1 MKYTIF
7 YSWQSDTNPNFNW
20 VLIRDCIN
28 SAVKNIENKGKLKGI
43 FFNELQESTSNIP
56 GSPDIV
62 ETIEERID
70 NCDIFICDL
79 TITNSH
85 DWILAALEANPDL
98 PYKFS
103 PNSNVYGEYN
113 RALGNLS
120 SDVVIAVMNTFYGNP
135 KKNDKIIPFDARQK
149 RFPFQYTCASED
161 QIDEAKSILISF
173 FENAIRESILKLIE
187 EERYRYLPFIT
198 FAEHRKEYSVKC
210 EYCSNEVLGECGDS
224 ILNDDRNLRIIGISG
239 IGKTRLVFETVKN
252 TPEFITRYLYCDC
265 FIDDFEEVKKKI
277 ELILRKK
284 ENPIIVLDNCNSE
297 QAQIVIRIKRR
308 YSSSNCKILTISNQ
322 EEQNTISGYSYINL
336 NVDLRDVVDEII
348 DKKSINISEVNK
360 KLIREFSDGI
370 PLMALLLVES
380 INEGNTDIGKLN
392 NKDFVNKLIFEEK
405 EEREIIKSCS
415 LFRYIGFKDNFRSQ
429 IKFIVENRA
438 ITPINGEPE
447 VKLVQFDR
455 LFYKYKRREIVET
468 NGRLF
473 GIRPRPLAFALAEE
487 WFEDCSDERMEL
499 VIKSIQDKDNPD
511 SKILTESL
519 CSQIKYL
526 GDNEKVRSLIGKLT
540 DVSGPFDNAEV
551 VNTELGSRLFC
562 SFVEVNPNAVADNLY
577 RLFGS
582 MSIEQLKNVQEGRR
596 NLVWTLEKLC
606 FDKNTFAKGAKLMM
620 SFGAA
625 ENETWGN
632 NSTNEFLNLFKIHL
646 PGTQANLSERLEI
659 IKWGLNKG
667 NEYVL
672 LSLKALNSAL
682 VTQDFTRVLGAE
694 TQGTKKL
701 VDYYPTISEVIK
713 YWTEVLDILEKYA
726 LSECEYSS
734 FCSEV
739 IAEKARGLFRT
750 GVANIILP
758 KIKNIAESYSYDWDL
773 MLDSLYRIKEY
784 EGPKLRQEY
793 VSEIEAIIEQL
804 TKTDFYSRF
813 ASVQKNRNK
822 AKSNLN
828 IEQQIK
834 IQQEEYI
841 KLADEFVYNY
851 FCSSE
856 ILHSIYSKKHFY
868 SMPFGA
874 RIAELIEGNTEYFN
888 TFIETSLDL
897 LLTIDSK
904 DRNSSI
910 LIDFA
915 RGIKLEEAK
924 NKLIESILSKEQLS
938 YLLFPV
944 FGVLKKE
951 DDDLI
956 ILFSLVDKGVAS
968 IDEFIQYF
976 NYLSLPSLPEDKFV
990 GLCHKIKK
998 YGIRGTDTVL
1008 SLIHSLLFFSKDVN
1022 PNSVIYGLLEDILM
1036 SIDITNLN
1044 GINRDNYFQMID
1056 TLLSHK
1062 ESKIFAK
1069 YINLQVINL
1078 AKDLNYSFSFNSTLE
1093 NLYRLLIGK
1102 YFEIIWPDL
1111 SSALLSCGEDYYVY
1125 YHYQHLLGS
1134 HIGGVSNEVGILFRG
1149 DINLIFDW
1157 CNKFPEKAPV
1167 RLASMVPIFEG
1178 EGFHPITLRLINEFG
1193 NNQDVLSN
1201 LSSNMGS
1208 YSWVGSMIPLLK
1220 RKRKL
1225 FNSLKNHAIPEVADW
1240 AKRNIC
1246 YMDKEIE
1253 REQQREDEER
1263 FLYS

>member
-1 MKYTIF
+1 MKTDPKKNKHYIKECIEKACRKIE
-7 YSWQSDTNPNFNW
+7 QKPNP
-20 VLIRDCIN
+20 
-28 SAVKNIENKGKLKGI
+28 ELKGI
-43 FFNELQESTSNIP
+43 SFKLQEGRSGISGTPQIVSTIMDDRIP
-56 GSPDIV
+56 
-62 ETIEERID
+62 
-70 NCDIFICDL
+70 NCDIFIADL
-79 TITNSH
+79 TVTDPHNKLEKLYPKKYRRDVHQANNVMFEYGNAYISVGEKRIICVLNS
-85 DWILAALEANPDL
+85 ANG
-98 PYKFS
+98 S
-103 PNSNVYGEYN
+103 PNE
-113 RALGNLS
+113 
-120 SDVVIAVMNTFYGNP
+120 NP
-135 KKNDKIIPFDARQK
+135 ENIPFDVRHMSYPIEYNYNVNKETFVNKLQYAITLCSITAINERRNK
-149 RFPFQYTCASED
+149 FKPFQTWHEFG
-161 QIDEAKSILISF
+161 EKKSNKSVF
-173 FENAIRESILKLIE
+173 FENDTIYSIKKSL
-187 EERYRYLPFIT
+187 
-198 FAEHRKEYSVKC
+198 AENKSDMRF
-210 EYCSNEVLGECGDS
+210 LG
-224 ILNDDRNLRIIGISG
+224 LSG
-239 IGKTRLVFETVKN
+239 LGKTRITFEAFKSQDDN
-252 TPEFITRYLYCDC
+252 LSLNYLYCEYQPNEETSIQGALEKIFSDNSNTQVLV
-265 FIDDFEEVKKKI
+265 IDNCPLNFFRKI
-277 ELILRKK
+277 LKMKYEYGMA
-284 ENPIIVLDNCNSE
+284 NPIISLFNE
-297 QAQIVIRIKRR
+297 PEETTIVKISAVEYIRI
-308 YSSSNCKILTISNQ
+308 SIS
-322 EEQNTISGYSYINL
+322 
-336 NVDLRDVVDEII
+336 DLGSII
-348 DKKSINISEVNK
+348 D
-360 KLIREFSDGI
+360 LILKTSFTSLTEDQRKIIKEFSEGI
-370 PLMALLLVES
+370 PLMASLLAE
-380 INEGNTDIGKLN
+380 NAKN
-392 NKDFVNKLIFEEK
+392 EEK
-405 EEREIIKSCS
+405 NIGLLTDKTLLDKLLSVSDEKEKEILKSCS
-415 LFRYIGFKDNFRSQ
+415 IFRYIGFEEEV
-429 IKFIVENRA
+429 IGHITFIITNKY
-438 ITPINGEPE
+438 ITPISGGNEE
-447 VKLVQFDR
+447 KMY
-455 LFYKYKRREIVET
+455 LFSKVFKKYYTREIFEK

-473 GIRPRPLAFALAEE
+473 GIRPRPLALSLATE
-487 WFEDCSDERMEL
+487 WFETCTSDRLRKIVEA
-499 VIKSIQDKDNPD
+499 IQSPENPN
-511 SKILTESL
+511 SNILTESL

-551 VNTELGSRLFC
+551 VNTELGSRLFR

-646 PGTQANLSERLEI
+646 PGTQAHLSERLEI
-659 IKWGLNKG
+659 IRWGLNKG
-667 NEYVL
+667 NEYIM
-672 LSLKALNSAL
+672 LSLKALRSAL
-682 VTQDFTRVLGAE
+682 ETQDFTRVLGAE

-701 VDYYPTISEVIK
+701 VDNYPTISEVIN

-739 IAEKARGLFRT
+739 IAEKARGLFST

-773 MLDSLYRIKEY
+773 MIDSLYRIKEY
-784 EGPKLRQEY
+784 EGPKLKQEY
-793 VSEIEAIIEQL
+793 VSEIEAIIKQL

-813 ASVQKNRNK
+813 AAVQKTRYTAESK
-822 AKSNLN
+822 LN
-828 IEQQIK
+828 FEELIK
-834 IQQEEYI
+834 IQQEKYRR
-841 KLADEFVYNY
+841 LADEFVSYY
-851 FCSSE
+851 FCFSE
-856 ILHSIYSKKHFY
+856 ILHLIYSNKDLLTM
-868 SMPFGA
+868 SFGA
-874 RIAELIEGNTEYFN
+874 RIAELIEGNAEKYN
-888 TFIETSLDL
+888 AFIETSLDVL
-897 LLTIDSK
+897 LSIDAK
-904 DRNSSI
+904 DRNISL
-910 LIDFA
+910 LIDFS
-915 RGIKLEEAK
+915 RGLKLIETK

-1220 RKRKL
+1220 SKRKL